1 MTKQPLDENEPSFD
15 IENRGGTLL
24 VKVDGGKHQLFGL
37 KFSKLLD
44 ELVDS
49 AENDPDVHAV
59 VFTGKYPDRFVSH
72 ADVRWLQEGG
82 LDVPNVEAKEAQR
95 LSSMCRT
102 K

>member
-1 MTKQPLDENEPSFD
+1 MTKQPIDENEPSFD

-49 AENDPDVHAV
+49 AENDPEIQWMKNPISWDEV
-59 VFTGKYPDRFVSH
+59 KDSII
-72 ADVRWLQEGG
+72 
-82 LDVPNVEAKEAQR
+82 KEVNAMLR
-95 LSSMCRT
+95 ST
-102 K
+102 